1 MNRVQSL
8 TQAYS
13 QAPWRK
19 QLQWIG
25 LFMLVL
31 ILAAIVAG
39 IYLSVSAEASSNGRA
54 IQAMYAH
61 IDRMEREIED
71 QKTQLALLTSN
82 DEMAKRAE
90 ALGFLPVK
98 KDEVLYIV
106 VPGYKRSD
114 QPILGSPPGSAVPGA
129 AMLSPEYTQSLFEWL
144 RERIFE
150 PAAPLVQEVRP

>member
-25 LFMLVL
+25 LFMLGL
-31 ILAAIVAG
+31 ILVALVAG

-54 IQAMYAH
+54 IQAMYAQ
-61 IDRMEREIED
+61 IERMEREIED
-71 QKTQLALLTSN
+71 QKTQLAFLTSN

-90 ALGFLPVK
+90 DMGFLPVNK
-98 KDEVLYIV
+98 GEVLYIV
-106 VPGYKRSD
+106 VPGYKRSG
-114 QPILGSPPGSAVPGA
+114 QAILGSPPGSLVPDVTI
-129 AMLSPEYTQSLFEWL
+129 LSPEYTQSLFDWL

>member
-13 QAPWRK
+13 QAPGRK

-31 ILAAIVAG
+31 ILVALVAG

-54 IQAMYAH
+54 IQAMYAQ
-61 IDRMEREIED
+61 IERMEREIED

-90 ALGFLPVK
+90 DMGFLLVN
-98 KDEVLYIV
+98 KDELLYII

-114 QPILGSPPGSAVPGA
+114 QVILGSPPGSPVPDA
-129 AMLSPEYTQSLFEWL
+129 SMLSPEYTQSLFDWL